1 MEYAY
6 FVESSYATANSPAS
20 AINGQV
26 WNLLEELKQEVRHE
40 LLDGGPLCQSAPDD
54 PPDDLADIADSREIE
69 WRHRSQLE
77 ARLRDIDDAQD
88 RLLEGNYGKCIECNK
103 RISSARIAADPV
115 ISLCLSCQTTRE
127 TETVFPT
134 L

>member
-6 FVESSYATANSPAS
+6 FVESPFATPNSPAS
-20 AINGQV
+20 AFNGEV

-54 PPDDLADIADSREIE
+54 SPDDLAVIADSREIE

-88 RLLEGNYGKCIECNK
+88 RLLEGKYGKCIECGK
-103 RISSARIAADPV
+103 RISSARITADPV

>member
-1 MEYAY
+1 MGYAY
-6 FVESSYATANSPAS
+6 FIESSNATATSPAS

-54 PPDDLADIADSREIE
+54 STDDLAVIADSLEIE
-69 WRHRSQLE
+69 WRYRSQLE

-88 RLLEGNYGKCIECNK
+88 RLLAGKYGKCIECDK
-103 RISSARIAADPV
+103 PISSARITADPV
-115 ISLCLSCQTTRE
+115 ISLCLNCQTTSE
-127 TETVFPT
+127 PETVFPT

>member
-1 MEYAY
+1 MEHAY
-6 FVESSYATANSPAS
+6 FVESSNSTITSPAS

-54 PPDDLADIADSREIE
+54 SSDDLAIIADSREIE
-69 WRHRSQLE
+69 WHHRAQLE

-88 RLLEGNYGKCIECNK
+88 RLLEGNYGKCIECDK
-103 RISSARIAADPV
+103 RISAARIMADPV
-115 ISLCLSCQTTRE
+115 ISLCLSCQTIRERE
-127 TETVFPT
+127 TLFPT